1 MYFINAVRC
10 TDLHI
15 GWIWS
20 VCLMSAWWQT
30 LGCFLRYKIL
40 PMPHCSPLWNT
51 YWTCRTSVPF
61 QHHWV
66 SFIWGYS
73 VDNWIL
79 TWDSWLLVEPYSL
92 SYVVILWSASHWIA
106 LGSLADSLVP
116 PGRCTHSNIR
126 PCINQKR
133 CFRLSLPELF
143 VTLCPLISKLFFV
156 TEAFHHWVDLSKK
169 YRIFFFNGLLS
180 KCLHQGFHH
189 ASLLQIISKLVCTRC
204 FYKLLTLYRLL
215 WSCGIGIDGRNRVAC
230 SRDIWLW

>member
-1 MYFINAVRC
+1 MKTFLCSSLGSQMYFINAVRC

-20 VCLMSAWWQT
+20 VCLMSTWWQT

-133 CFRLSLPELF
+133 CFRLSH
-143 VTLCPLISKLFFV
+143 CQNC
-156 TEAFHHWVDLSKK
+156 LSL
-169 YRIFFFNGLLS
+169 YVLWFPS
-180 KCLHQGFHH
+180 
-189 ASLLQIISKLVCTRC
+189 C
-204 FYKLLTLYRLL
+204 FL
-215 WSCGIGIDGRNRVAC
+215 
-230 SRDIWLW
+230 